1 MQNVFRMNKVRE
13 VANRVVLLTVLG
25 SLFAICALAQ
35 QSTISGQVQDSE
47 GAAIAKARILVH
59 WDPSGSTVGL
69 RDNIGVPQDV
79 AATSDKSGHFSVRV
93 PPGFYDL
100 FVTAQAFTPVAAK
113 VRVKSNAPA
122 TFDVRLRADP
132 EVSKELAD

>member
-1 MQNVFRMNKVRE
+1 MNKVRE
-13 VANRVVLLTVLG
+13 VANRVVLMTVLP
-25 SLFAICALAQ
+25 SLFAICAVAQ
-35 QSTISGQVQDSE
+35 QSAITGQVQDSE

-59 WDPSGSTVGL
+59 WDSSGSRVGL
-69 RDNIGVPQDV
+69 TDNIGLPQDV
-79 AATSDKSGHFSVRV
+79 TALSDASGHFSVRV

-122 TFDVRLRADP
+122 EFDVRLHADP
-132 EVSKELAD
+132 KISKELAD